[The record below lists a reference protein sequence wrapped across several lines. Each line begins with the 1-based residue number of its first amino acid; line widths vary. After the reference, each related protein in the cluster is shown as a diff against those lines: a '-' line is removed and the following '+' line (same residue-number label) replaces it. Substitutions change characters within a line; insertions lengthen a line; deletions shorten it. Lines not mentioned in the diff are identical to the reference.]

1 MYQEQW
7 SAEMAPS
14 NQLLLLSS
22 LCPSVWFLE
31 QLRPDSMAVVNLYI
45 QPLTGQ
51 QAEVH
56 ERQDLCRAWAG
67 RWDSYGPETR
77 PAWFI
82 EITPT
87 GLMVRE

>member
-1 MYQEQW
+1 
-7 SAEMAPS
+7 
-14 NQLLLLSS
+14 
-22 LCPSVWFLE
+22 
-31 QLRPDSMAVVNLYI
+31 MAVVNLYI